1 MNAQPDLIHI
11 PLDQLQLSPRNARK
25 TVGAGVED
33 LAASIAAHGLLQNLT
48 VQPSANGDTFGVVA
62 GGRRLAALHLLAQ
75 RGEIPD
81 DHPLR
86 RDGIP
91 CRVIHDDDV
100 ALEAST
106 AENTLRE
113 AMHPAD
119 QFDAFRAMVDA
130 GKPLPDV
137 AAHFGVP
144 DLVVKQRL
152 KLANVNPALVEIYRQ
167 GGMSLEQLQALALT
181 DNHEAQRQAWFTAT
195 EDWDRTPRSLRER
208 ITQREIE
215 SDSVLAK
222 FVGLPAYEAAGGQ
235 VRRDLFSARGE
246 CWLQDQALLKKL
258 ALEQLEALAQ
268 AERDAGWS
276 WAEAHLALD
285 YARIAEYPRYPAAKD
300 TTFTTDQ
307 QKRLDVIEERLT
319 ELELI
324 DVDTL
329 SDDDFQAEL
338 QRLEAERDEIHAA
351 AQDNLPVEVRA
362 ASGVLVYLDF
372 SGLVI
377 DRGRLQ
383 PGQKVDTSGTVS
395 GTPKPSTAAGGT
407 DAKPKKAELSAAV
420 LTTLS
425 AHRSEV
431 ARHHVARDPQLALA
445 LLVDWYVARI
455 QLDYS
460 DSHLLNLQGTS
471 VPDARKVAPDL
482 HKALDADREALPGQ
496 LKQIPRKNRLAWLIQ
511 RPQAEL
517 LAMLAACVAA
527 RFGGITERPEG
538 HEGVAALHAAIG
550 FDMADHWNP
559 SCDNFLTRIPKD
571 LVVEAVEEACKR
583 KGMMDPKACAASVAT
598 EKGKDAIAAAAGKFL
613 AGSGWLPKPLRGPGY
628 AVTAPKPAE
637 VKPAPK
643 AKPKASAKP
652 AAKKAAAKKPA
663 KKAPAKKKTRRA

>member
-75 RGEIPD
+75 RGEISD

-119 QFDAFRAMVDA
+119 QFDAFRAMIDA

-144 DLVVKQRL
+144 ELVVKQRL

-395 GTPKPSTAAGGT
+395 GTPKPSTAAASSAN
-407 DAKPKKAELSAAV
+407 AKPKKAELSAAV

-431 ARHHVARDPQLALA
+431 ARSHVARDPQIALA
-445 LLVDWYVARI
+445 LLVDYLASAI
-455 QLDYS
+455 KLDW
-460 DSHLLNLQGTS
+460 SHANVLHLSGLT
-471 VPDARKVAPDL
+471 VPDARRAAPDI
-482 HKALDADREALPGQ
+482 HAALPNPGRDAAEALKQ
-496 LKQIPRKNRLAWLIQ
+496 LPRKDRLAWLLQ
-511 RPQAEL
+511 KPQAEL
-517 LAMLAACVAA
+517 LAMLAVCVAA
-527 RFGGITERPEG
+527 RFCGLSDRPEG
-538 HEGVAALHAAIG
+538 HAGVAALHDAIG

-559 SCDNFLTRIPKD
+559 SCDNFLSRIPKD
-571 LVVEAVEEACKR
+571 LVLEAVEEACKR

-637 VKPAPK
+637 VNPAQK
-643 AKPKASAKP
+643 AKPKAAKS
-652 AAKKAAAKKPA
+652 AAKKAPTKRPA
-663 KKAPAKKKTRRA
+663 KKAPVKKKARR